1 VRVAPDQ
8 LVRLGPDHIDTLY
21 ALGNLAHALCE
32 QEKFAEAQSEFSS
45 FEDLAVAALP
55 EDNPILLT
63 FQGRHGNCLVRMRKF
78 EQAEPLLLGTLSKLR
93 ASLDDDHQRV
103 QTVIGDVVALYESWG
118 KPEQAAEYR
127 ALLE

>member
-1 VRVAPDQ
+1 
-8 LVRLGPDHIDTLY
+8 
-21 ALGNLAHALCE
+21 LCE

-63 FQGRHGNCLVRMRKF
+63 FQGRHANCLVRMREY

-93 ASLDDDHQRV
+93 VSLDDDHQRV
-103 QTVIGDVVALYESWG
+103 QTVINDIVALYESWG
-118 KPEQAAEYR
+118 KPGQAAEYR
-127 ALLE
+127 ALLK